1 MEHKREKVLIQ
12 GTSFSFYSLQQVIFF
27 DWGDFRYLNAIIN
40 VLFVTDTIE
49 NYELEDYIEE
59 ILFNEFDTMV
69 EDGSLSKVR
78 IE

>member
-1 MEHKREKVLIQ
+1 MLIQ
-12 GTSFSFYSLQQVIFF
+12 GTSFSCYSLQQVIFF
-27 DWGDFRYLNAIIN
+27 GWGDFGYLNAIIN
-40 VLFVTDTIE
+40 VFLVTDTIE